1 VKNFTAFLLTLALV
15 LLAAPSFS
23 APAGLSYTRPTQYT
37 DGSPLPVGDI
47 TRYDIECVSF
57 TPTGGTSGACPTIS
71 PTTLAG
77 NATSGT
83 VTLTIPA
90 GGGAACFRLRTVVTS
105 GATSDWSNTACK
117 TFAPATPNPPGS
129 VTVAVVIGITVTPVY
144 KLAGGISRSTFVGFA
159 DLGVPCADRV
169 EYSWRG
175 HEFREIPRE
184 SVYWWEETTGRV
196 VAPCAAT
203 G

>member
-1 VKNFTAFLLTLALV
+1 MKNLTAFLIGFTLAL
-15 LLAAPSFS
+15 LCGLALA
-23 APAGLSYTRPTQYT
+23 APAGLSYTRPSQYT

-57 TPTGGTSGACPTIS
+57 TPTGGTAGACPTIS

-90 GGGAACFRLRTVVTS
+90 GGGQACFRLRTVVTS

-117 TFAPATPNPPGS
+117 TFAPATPNPPGN
-129 VTVAVVIGITVTPVY
+129 VTVAVVIGINVTPVY
-144 KLAGGISRSTFVGFA
+144 KLSGGISRSTFVGFA

-175 HEFREIPRE
+175 YQFREIPRE
-184 SVYWWEETTGRV
+184 AVYFWEDTDSRV
-196 VAPCAAT
+196 AAPCAAT